1 MIKKIFAKKKKST
14 KKSVKRDKKADKKKK
29 IPSEEACPFC

>member
-1 MIKKIFAKKKKST
+1 MIKKIFAKKKKSV
-14 KKSVKRDKKADKKKK
+14 KKSVKKDKKTNKKKK